1 MPPFPPAEIN
11 LSQSQE
17 VLFIAAAV
25 VVCLLVGLAAALLGR
40 RSGRRAISQRLASL
54 GTRLGLDPPED
65 EYNIETSLSYLEQV
79 TGGAAQAVTESSS
92 DAIRLRRSL
101 DTLTQGVVL
110 CDENGTVIYRNGRA
124 NALMVSRH
132 GDALAAQAVTEVL
145 EDAWHQGSAE
155 RTLDLY
161 GPPRRTLQVRARQ
174 IDDGRRPLGVIA
186 LIEDVSERRRLEE
199 IRRDFVA
206 NVSHELKTPMGALG
220 LLAETLVSE
229 PDPDVAQRLAGRIHN
244 EAFRVSRIIDD
255 LLDLSRI
262 ESEEAPPRE
271 PVLVNLVMADAIERV
286 RATADQRGIEI
297 VLHEPSPPVAVMGDR
312 RQLVS
317 AMHALLEN
325 AITYSYDNSKVVV
338 TGTVQRTHSN
348 LDHPSVGSSAVTSG
362 EGRAWEAPANR
373 GGARGARRR
382 NAGLGETGGGGPG
395 RGTDRPGRHRGAS
408 LHARDPRPVHGARR
422 VRDLGRGGDRHH
434 GTGTGIAG
442 PTRRGGRRDGS
453 AGDTRGGVAQ
463 LAHRGARQRAPVRAG
478 PRHRDPR
485 PGPRPHLRA
494 LLPGRPRPQPRHRR
508 YRPRP
513 LNSASRRQQ
522 PPGLGRR
529 RVPRGRGIDLHPRPA
544 HSGGARRMSKAGTS
558 KAPGRKGGRAATG
571 EGPVKV
577 LLAEDEESFIEA
589 LMIGLSNEG
598 FRVTVARDGSEAL
611 QLFEETAP
619 DILLLDLMLP
629 KLSGIDVCRTIRARS
644 QVPIIMVTAKGT
656 EIDTVVAL
664 EVGADDY
671 VTKPYRLRELVA
683 RMRAV
688 LRRTPGGPESADVA
702 GAIEF
707 GSDGAWESNGIKVD
721 FDQRRVFVRGEEVH
735 LRRKEFELLRLLVE
749 NSGRVLTRDVLIDR
763 VWGTDYIGDTK
774 TLDVHIKR
782 LRSRIEADPSTP
794 LLITTVRGVGYRFA
808 AAS

>member
-1 MPPFPPAEIN
+1 MGLGKSI
-11 LSQSQE
+11 SSMSQE
-17 VLFIAAAV
+17 LIFIAVAVAVCVLVGFIAAM
-25 VVCLLVGLAAALLGR
+25 LGR

-65 EYNIETSLSYLEQV
+65 EYNVETSLAYLEQV

-132 GDALAAQAVTEVL
+132 GDALAAQAVTDVL
-145 EDAWHQGSAE
+145 EDAWHEGSAE

-286 RATADQRGIEI
+286 RATADQRGLEI

-338 TGTVQRTHSN
+338 TGVVQHFNPN
-348 LDHPSVGSSAVTSG
+348 LSHPSVVG
-362 EGRAWEAPANR
+362 EPE
-373 GGARGARRR
+373 
-382 NAGLGETGGGGPG
+382 GGGGG
-395 RGTDRPGRHRGAS
+395 ERDGTTDPITGEFPIVGARPRRRRRRRATATTTRDDAPTVQPVFVPEILDQYSPLGQSAPGAS
-408 LHARDPRPVHGARR
+408 
-422 VRDLGRGGDRHH
+422 
-434 GTGTGIAG
+434 
-442 PTRRGGRRDGS
+442 
-453 AGDTRGGVAQ
+453 
-463 LAHRGARQRAPVRAG
+463 
-478 PRHRDPR
+478 
-485 PGPRPHLRA
+485 
-494 LLPGRPRPQPRHRR
+494 
-508 YRPRP
+508 
-513 LNSASRRQQ
+513 
-522 PPGLGRR
+522 
-529 RVPRGRGIDLHPRPA
+529 
-544 HSGGARRMSKAGTS
+544 
-558 KAPGRKGGRAATG
+558 AATG
-571 EGPVKV
+571 TTAPTMPGPPVVTAEGDAAGTGP
-577 LLAEDEESFIEA
+577 ADSSAATSPNWRIEERDNVRLSVQDHGVGIPARDLDRIFERFYRVDHGRSRDTGGTG
-589 LMIGLSNEG
+589 LGLSIVRHVANNHQGWVDVESREG
-598 FRVTVARDGSEAL
+598 EGSTFTL
-611 QLFEETAP
+611 V
-619 DILLLDLMLP
+619 LP
-629 KLSGIDVCRTIRARS
+629 IQA
-644 QVPIIMVTAKGT
+644 
-656 EIDTVVAL
+656 E
-664 EVGADDY
+664 
-671 VTKPYRLRELVA
+671 RLA
-683 RMRAV
+683 
-688 LRRTPGGPESADVA
+688 
-702 GAIEF
+702 
-707 GSDGAWESNGIKVD
+707 
-721 FDQRRVFVRGEEVH
+721 
-735 LRRKEFELLRLLVE
+735 
-749 NSGRVLTRDVLIDR
+749 
-763 VWGTDYIGDTK
+763 
-774 TLDVHIKR
+774 
-782 LRSRIEADPSTP
+782 
-794 LLITTVRGVGYRFA
+794 
-808 AAS
+808 